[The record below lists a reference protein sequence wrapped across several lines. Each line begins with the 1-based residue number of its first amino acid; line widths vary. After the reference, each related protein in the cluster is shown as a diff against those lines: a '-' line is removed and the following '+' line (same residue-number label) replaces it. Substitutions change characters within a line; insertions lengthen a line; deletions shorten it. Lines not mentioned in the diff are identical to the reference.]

1 MMLQLTNT
9 LILELTFGYHQAGF
23 NRPVLDSLE
32 TVWDSAV
39 SLHSYAA
46 SEVESSKARR
56 FLSDNVPISG
66 GHTVLFI
73 SPCLR
78 PCGSGS
84 GLLAS
89 SICPLPCSFTLWLG
103 GGGFGVVTNA
113 VVTLWTQ
120 RANKNRQ
127 QCAALGRLNIY
138 SDNILTGASL
148 MIGWCASMAIYTYLY
163 KNKSHYFQ
171 LNGKKSIF
179 LLLYFG

>member
-1 MMLQLTNT
+1 MFSGHVLLPRMQSCTFSDLTGKLLYLTNT

-32 TVWDSAV
+32 TVWDRAV
-39 SLHSYAA
+39 SLL
-46 SEVESSKARR
+46 SSSRR
-56 FLSDNVPISG
+56 SSPPRLDVSTRTMYQISG

-89 SICPLPCSFTLWLG
+89 SICPLPCSLTLWLG
-103 GGGFGVVTNA
+103 GEGFGIVTSA
-113 VVTLWTQ
+113 EMTLWTL

-127 QCAALGRLNIY
+127 QRAALGRLNIY
-138 SDNILTGASL
+138 SDNILTAASL
-148 MIGWCASMAIYTYLY
+148 MIGWAVCKHGHL
-163 KNKSHYFQ
+163 HVPV
-171 LNGKKSIF
+171 
-179 LLLYFG
+179 